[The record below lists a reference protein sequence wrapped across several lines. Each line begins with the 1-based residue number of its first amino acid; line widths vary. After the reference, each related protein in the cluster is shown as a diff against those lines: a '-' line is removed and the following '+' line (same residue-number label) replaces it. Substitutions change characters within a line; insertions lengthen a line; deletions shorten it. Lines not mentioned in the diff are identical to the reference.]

1 MSLIKRVI
9 MLKHVYIPP
18 SPSKG
23 KKHGKKNLITNTKL
37 FPSVECNM
45 SFSPDP
51 HIYFLEQ
58 H

>member
-9 MLKHVYIPP
+9 MLKHVYPP

-23 KKHGKKNLITNTKL
+23 KKHGKKNLITNAKL